1 MGTLTLVAPST
12 GAPPPI
18 IDPAAIPPLKVV
30 PNPTITVALPN
41 GEQAQIP
48 GAAWPAPDLW
58 AASER
63 RARAGA
69 PPAIEIR
76 QLTRR
81 ESNPLCELWHPLGAE
96 TRPFGYHAFAL
107 FVNGEPLALA
117 TAGTTH
123 SPSVDKALGLFRTNT
138 IELTRLCRAP
148 EQTHPVAK
156 GTLRVMLRLWR
167 DFLAVP
173 YWPYF
178 ENTEKI
184 ALISYS
190 LPGRVGH
197 TYIHD
202 GWLRARG
209 CRAWGGG
216 GNWSRNPYDP
226 PEALYVYWLP
236 GRRPPHV
243 DAVLAKRRAERR
255 AQDEGGNRREV
266 AEAGRRAA

>member
-1 MGTLTLVAPST
+1 MSILSLVAPST

-30 PNPTITVALPN
+30 PSPTITVALPN

-63 RARAGA
+63 RARVGA

-178 ENTEKI
+178 ENTEKV

-266 AEAGRRAA
+266 LEAGRRAA